1 MKLEQKRIDYLQK
14 FAGRKDFLL
23 GDEACAYGALY
34 AGCSFFGAYP
44 ITPASEVAETAAR
57 ELPFVDGYF
66 VQFEDEIASISS
78 IIGAAWAGAFCRMSR
93 PGKGVCCAGSNF

>member
-1 MKLEQKRIDYLQK
+1 MERLSEDRIRYLKKL
-14 FAGRKDFLL
+14 AGKKDFLL
-23 GDEACAYGALY
+23 GDVACAYGALF

-57 ELPFVDGYF
+57 ELPFVNGYF

-78 IIGAAWAGAFCRMSR
+78 IIGATWAGARSMTATSG
-93 PGKGVCCAGSNF
+93 PGFSNPSD